1 MKTRGLI
8 IVLMLALILAAVGV
22 AWASSGVE
30 FKRSV
35 LSGGASESASGGVS
49 LRATL
54 GQPIV
59 GVVFGGD
66 VTLGQGFWFGGTR
79 SYGIYLPLVTLNH

>member
-1 MKTRGLI
+1 MKTK
-8 IVLMLALILAAVGV
+8 VLILALVLALTLAATGV
-22 AWASSGVE
+22 VLASNGIE
-30 FKRSV
+30 FPRSV
-35 LSGGASESASGGVS
+35 LSGGATDSAGGGVS

-59 GVVFGGD
+59 GVISGGD

-79 SYGIYLPLVTLNH
+79 SYGIYLPLITLSY